1 MSNSMPLEKIFIVM
15 AIILGLGSTVDLAYA
30 LVSADVELVEFLRC
44 VLNIIIAVF
53 LYRYFKNKDQAKMTL
68 AAKNQ
73 QNVMN

>member
-1 MSNSMPLEKIFIVM
+1 MSNSMSLEKIFIVM

-53 LYRYFKNKDQAKMTL
+53 LYRYFKNKHQAKMAL

>member
-53 LYRYFKNKDQAKMTL
+53 LYRYFKKRQKER
-68 AAKNQ
+68 KRS
-73 QNVMN
+73 